1 MQAQPSRPPFPPI
14 SGICRTDFP
23 ARAAYAE
30 GAGIFRMVPEGV
42 VVPSTTRALS
52 GLVAWAAANRVPLIP
67 RGAGSG
73 MAGGNIGSGLV
84 VDLGVLDGAPL
95 EVHAGG
101 RRAVAGSAVTL
112 RGLDEDARRRGL
124 RLPPDPSSARFATLG
139 GMVSTNASGPRSVAS
154 GSVRSWVEAIEM
166 ITPDGLPLLLR
177 RGVAPLA
184 TPTVQRFRRVAEPA
198 LRASERM
205 IHDRFPRTLKNSSG
219 YALDRWLD
227 SGDLLDL
234 VVGAE
239 GTLGFVTRTEWRLE
253 PVPKEYGGV
262 RAALRNIAALGEMM
276 ASLRDLSPSAL
287 EYLDASFLAFAAMGI
302 DGERGKLGEWGE
314 QGEGGL
320 LMVELEGDDPGDI
333 QRRIEAASGILFPHS
348 VEIRKAVDRREL
360 EALWCVRHAASPMLA
375 RLGDGRRSL
384 QVIEDGCVPLGAI
397 PEYIGAVHRAAERQR
412 LQIVIFGHVGQG
424 NLHVNLLPDLAE
436 TDWRERV
443 VALFEEVTDAVIA
456 LGGSPSGEH
465 GDGRLRAHLLER
477 VYGAEIVA
485 LFRLVKDAF
494 DPLGIMNPGVKLPGA
509 DQRYF
514 ANLKVGDAAAPLP
527 PRIEAGLREIERSAG
542 YSLSRLELTAEYL

>member
-14 SGICRTDFP
+14 SGICRTDSQ

-42 VVPSTTRALS
+42 VVPSTTRGLS
-52 GLVAWAAANRVPLIP
+52 TLVAWAAASRVPLVP

-73 MAGGNIGSGLV
+73 MAGGNIGPGVV

-95 EVHAGG
+95 TVHGG
-101 RRAVAGSAVTL
+101 ARRAIAGTAVTL
-112 RGLDEDARRRGL
+112 RALEEDARRKGL

-139 GMVSTNASGPRSVAS
+139 GMVSTNASGPRSVGC
-154 GSVRSWVEAIEM
+154 GSIRRWVEAIEM

-184 TPTVQRFRRVAEPA
+184 TPTVERFRREAEPA
-198 LRASERM
+198 LRAAEGLIR
-205 IHDRFPRTLKNSSG
+205 DRFPRTLKNSSG

-239 GTLGFVTRTEWRLE
+239 GTLGFITRTEWRLE
-253 PVPKEYGGV
+253 PVPREYGGV
-262 RAALRNIAALGEMM
+262 RAALGDIGELGQIVTE
-276 ASLRDLSPSAL
+276 LRALSPSAL
-287 EYLDASFLAFAAMGI
+287 EYLDASFLSFAGV
-302 DGERGKLGEWGE
+302 D
-314 QGEGGL
+314 EGGVAGL
-320 LMVELEGDDPGDI
+320 LMVELEGNDKGEVAS
-333 QRRIEAASGILFPHS
+333 RTGEAGRILARHSEQIRTAA
-348 VEIRKAVDRREL
+348 DRQSL
-360 EALWCVRHAASPMLA
+360 EALWSIRHAASPMLA
-375 RLGDGRRSL
+375 RLGESRRSL
-384 QVIEDGCVPLGAI
+384 QVIEDGCVPLGSI
-397 PEYIGAVHRAAERQR
+397 PDYIGAVRRATERQR
-412 LQIVIFGHVGQG
+412 LQVVIFGHAGEG

-436 TDWRERV
+436 RDWQERV
-443 VALFEEVTDAVIA
+443 VAVFEEVTEAVIA

-477 VYGAEIVA
+477 VYGPEIVA

-494 DPLGIMNPGVKLPGA
+494 DPRGIMNPGVKLPEA
-509 DQRYF
+509 DHRPFGQ
-514 ANLKVGDAAAPLP
+514 LKVGEGAAPLP
-527 PRIEAGLREIERSAG
+527 ARIEAGLREIERSAG
-542 YSLSRLELTAEYL
+542 YSQSRLELTEAY

>member
-14 SGICRTDFP
+14 SGICRTDSP

-30 GAGIFRMVPEGV
+30 GAGIFRIVPEGV

-52 GLVAWAAANRVPLIP
+52 TLVTWAAANRVALVP

-73 MAGGNIGSGLV
+73 MAGGNIGAGVV

-95 EVHAGG
+95 RVTADA
-101 RRAVAGSAVTL
+101 RRAIAGTAVTL
-112 RGLDEDARRRGL
+112 RALEEDARRKGL

-154 GSVRSWVEAIEM
+154 GSIRRWVEAIEM

-177 RGVAPLA
+177 RGEAPLA
-184 TPTVQRFRRVAEPA
+184 TPTVERFRREAEPA
-198 LRASERM
+198 LRAAADR
-205 IHDRFPRTLKNSSG
+205 IRDRFPRTFKNSSG

-239 GTLGFVTRTEWRLE
+239 GTLGFITRTEWRLE
-253 PVPKEYGGV
+253 PVPREYGGV
-262 RAALRNIAALGEMM
+262 RAALGDIAELGEIVTE
-276 ASLRDLSPSAL
+276 LRTLSPSAL
-287 EYLDASFLAFAAMGI
+287 EYLDASFLSFTGV
-302 DGERGKLGEWGE
+302 D
-314 QGEGGL
+314 EGGVAGL
-320 LMVELEGDDPGDI
+320 LMVELEGEDQGEVAS
-333 QRRIEAASGILFPHS
+333 RTGEVSRILARYSEQIRTAA
-348 VEIRKAVDRREL
+348 DRRSL
-360 EALWCVRHAASPMLA
+360 EALWSIRHAASPMLA
-375 RLGDGRRSL
+375 RLGESRRSL
-384 QVIEDGCVPLGAI
+384 QVIEDGCVPLLAI
-397 PEYIGAVHRAAERQR
+397 QGYIAAVHRAAERQR
-412 LQIVIFGHVGQG
+412 LQIVIFGHAGEG

-436 TDWRERV
+436 SDWRERV
-443 VALFEEVTDAVIA
+443 TAVFEEVTEAVIE

-477 VYGAEIVA
+477 VYGPEIVA

-494 DPLGIMNPGVKLPGA
+494 DPLGIMNPGIKLPA
-509 DQRYF
+509 PDHRPF
-514 ANLKVGDAAAPLP
+514 ANLKVGDGAAPLP
-527 PRIEAGLREIERSAG
+527 LWIEAGLREIERSAG
-542 YSLSRLELTAEYL
+542 YSLSRLELAGDY